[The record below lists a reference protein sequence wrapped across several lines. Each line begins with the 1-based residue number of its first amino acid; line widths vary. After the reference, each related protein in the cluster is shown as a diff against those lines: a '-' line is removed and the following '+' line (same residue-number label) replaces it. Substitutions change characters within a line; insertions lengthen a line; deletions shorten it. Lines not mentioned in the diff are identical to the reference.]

1 MGRKTKSTKVEV
13 KKDAISLVVL
23 AKEFGVKFNEL
34 LFAIAETQDEDGT
47 CDTVPVALVIGTDKY
62 IDLSDGSMKK
72 NACAKGLKQNFF
84 DCEITYKNE
93 KFLFS
98 SPEVKTEVSAKQLVK
113 NFGAKVLTSRY

>member
-23 AKEFGVKFNEL
+23 AEEFGVKFNEL
-34 LFAIAETQDEDGT
+34 LFAIAETQDEDGA
-47 CDTVPVALVIGTDKY
+47 CDTAPVALVIGTDKY

-72 NACAKGLKQNFF
+72 SACAKGLKQNFF